1 MHKNAIKMV
10 WGVKIF
16 LKNCVALF
24 LALFGENVAH
34 LNLDLLTTLRLF
46 TAATVRKLR
55 RHFVTS
61 NLK

>member
-1 MHKNAIKMV
+1 MV

-34 LNLDLLTTLRLF
+34 PNSDLLITLAVLVAQGICAIGF
-46 TAATVRKLR
+46 KHT
-55 RHFVTS
+55 
-61 NLK
+61 